1 MSEQFQNCIYHCSL
15 VKVSF
20 HATIIFFLS
29 HKELVDEDLSGEGVE
44 LDLVS
49 AMKELDIQ
57 EKKTSSAEDATG
69 LGSISAASTSP
80 VDSCKV
86 GASISDGYSLF
97 LESSFLFFI
106 EQ

>member
-1 MSEQFQNCIYHCSL
+1 MVE
-15 VKVSF
+15 
-20 HATIIFFLS
+20 
-29 HKELVDEDLSGEGVE
+29 EELSGEGVE

-57 EKKTSSAEDATG
+57 EKKTSSAEDTTD
-69 LGSISAASTSP
+69 LGSISTASTSP

-97 LESSFLFFI
+97 LKSSLLFF
-106 EQ
+106 

>member
-1 MSEQFQNCIYHCSL
+1 MSEQFQNCKYPCSL

-20 HATIIFFLS
+20 SCNHNLFLS
-29 HKELVDEDLSGEGVE
+29 HKELVEEELSGEGVE

-57 EKKTSSAEDATG
+57 EKKTSSAEDATD

-97 LESSFLFFI
+97 LKRSFLFF
-106 EQ
+106 

>member
-1 MSEQFQNCIYHCSL
+1 MVEE
-15 VKVSF
+15 
-20 HATIIFFLS
+20 
-29 HKELVDEDLSGEGVE
+29 ELCGEGVE

-57 EKKTSSAEDATG
+57 EKKTSSAEDTTAD
-69 LGSISAASTSP
+69 LGSISTASASP

-97 LESSFLFFI
+97 LESSFLFFLNNVHPSV
-106 EQ
+106 